1 VDVPRRPGGQRV
13 RRPDPALTRAAAHAG
28 APAAAAATP
37 TEHASEPPNNQKTT
51 DQEISICVRLR
62 RDKPSP
68 FSPAQPDAPRSVGAS
83 LPSRTGTHFC
93 VSTETP
99 SHRFGRI
106 RPSIA
111 AIASAEGS
119 YKPAAVPTW
128 SQNASS
134 PSSECIRP
142 GRFVSTWNVCCSAT
156 AITANT
162 WAIKSAPTASCH
174 KSDMLFRKTR
184 RGRRHCRGSVSRS
197 GHSRTSKPCSNGC
210 PGTPRHRSANVSA

>member
-1 VDVPRRPGGQRV
+1 MSSSPSSGSQLANR
-13 RRPDPALTRAAAHAG
+13 T
-28 APAAAAATP
+28 AATDV
-37 TEHASEPPNNQKTT
+37 A
-51 DQEISICVRLR
+51 
-62 RDKPSP
+62 
-68 FSPAQPDAPRSVGAS
+68 AS

-93 VSTETP
+93 VSHRDP
-99 SHRFGRI
+99 SQRFGRD

-119 YKPAAVPTW
+119 YKPTALPTW

-162 WAIKSAPTASCH
+162 WAIRSAPTASCH

-184 RGRRHCRGSVSRS
+184 RGLRHRNGSVSRS